1 MSKKNKIIAIIA
13 ICLIAGGLL
22 FGFLKKTKENKNIQ
36 KEIAKRIEKRKIVI
50 EKKEFQ
56 EK

>member
-36 KEIAKRIEKRKIVI
+36 KESVKRIDKSKTVS
-50 EKKEFQ
+50 EKK
-56 EK
+56 